1 MTVADR
7 EGSGPLTTVL
17 AEDHRRL
24 DALLHSATS
33 AADHIDQAVYDQFR
47 AGLLRHIGM
56 EEELLLPA
64 VQRWRGGTPLPI
76 AAKLRLDHSALATLL
91 MPAPTAQ
98 ILATIRRI
106 LSDHNRLEEAQD
118 GLYAICD
125 RLPAKEMESLLAA
138 LRAAPAVRVMPHS
151 DSPAVM
157 KTLEGALGRA
167 GYCLEPIPMHTADE
181 P

>member
-1 MTVADR
+1 MGR
-7 EGSGPLTTVL
+7 EDGPQNRL
-17 AEDHRRL
+17 ARGNG
-24 DALLHSATS
+24 HS
-33 AADHIDQAVYDQFR
+33 
-47 AGLLRHIGM
+47 
-56 EEELLLPA
+56 PA
-64 VQRWRGGTPLPI
+64 VRELFGHQRQGDGRG
-76 AAKLRLDHSALATLL
+76 S
-91 MPAPTAQ
+91 
-98 ILATIRRI
+98 
-106 LSDHNRLEEAQD
+106 S

>member
-56 EEELLLPA
+56 EEKLLLPGGA
-64 VQRWRGGTPLPI
+64 ALAGGTPADCRETSARSIARWRPCSCLP
-76 AAKLRLDHSALATLL
+76 
-91 MPAPTAQ
+91 
-98 ILATIRRI
+98 
-106 LSDHNRLEEAQD
+106 
-118 GLYAICD
+118 
-125 RLPAKEMESLLAA
+125 
-138 LRAAPAVRVMPHS
+138 
-151 DSPAVM
+151 
-157 KTLEGALGRA
+157 
-167 GYCLEPIPMHTADE
+167 
-181 P
+181 